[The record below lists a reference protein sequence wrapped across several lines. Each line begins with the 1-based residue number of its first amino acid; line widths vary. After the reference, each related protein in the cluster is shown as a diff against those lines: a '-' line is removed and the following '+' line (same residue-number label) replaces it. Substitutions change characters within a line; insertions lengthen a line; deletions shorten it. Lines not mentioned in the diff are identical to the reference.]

1 MRLLEELKNKNIYIY
16 PIKQLVL
23 TSEKNYNLDRIKS
36 LNDLKTSLVYKSVL
50 NTLEILNTKETRF
63 KDLIAEVL
71 IWMDTAKC
79 GTKED
84 RKEWKR
90 LGYNLFTHNIG
101 SSEIYKKYSP
111 NYNEITYILIKTHGL
126 IGQYIKGEVNLD
138 TNKELYDL
146 IEKKLLTKNEL
157 KEILTILN
165 ECIISDVSIKIYE
178 REKTQIDSIINKIIN
193 NDFDEKI
200 SIVDRLDRL
209 NEGISNTD
217 RKVIKDIIK
226 NEDISKRLEYLF
238 LNNELWYYKSALKA
252 FDIES
257 QIKILL
263 LLSNNI
269 KGSKEITFAPLMENI
284 YLNYKKIKVV
294 NIYKQRII
302 SAYLKDL
309 SFEQIINNKINNNIN
324 LTYSIKRTNTTIEF
338 NFIFSKVA
346 KKLIE
351 FCEVA
356 YTSDSLYN
364 KSVIL
369 LYDLFGFRKDNY
381 DRFYNEI
388 EYLETMNSTI
398 NNKSIILDY
407 IVGDKVLDVGP
418 GGGALMDLI
427 LDTYNDKSVYGI
439 DISSN
444 VIEELNKKKIKEKRN
459 YNLVKGN
466 ALNLEDYFEKN
477 SFDTVI
483 YSSIIHELFSYI
495 NYNNKKFNHEVIIKT
510 LKSAYNII
518 KVGGRIIIRDG
529 IMTNSNEKRIIEFKN
544 KEDINILKR
553 YVNDFKGRK
562 IEYELIDKNKVIMNI
577 NDSMEFLYTYTWGEE
592 AYPLEV
598 QEQFGYYT
606 QNEYEEM
613 IKNNLK
619 NSKIIYSKSFL
630 QEGYQTH
637 LENKI
642 NYYDENYNTV
652 KLPDSTY
659 ILVIEKGSEDNG
671 I

>member
-459 YNLVKGN
+459 YNLVK
-466 ALNLEDYFEKN
+466 
-477 SFDTVI
+477 I
-483 YSSIIHELFSYI
+483 QLF
-495 NYNNKKFNHEVIIKT
+495 
-510 LKSAYNII
+510 
-518 KVGGRIIIRDG
+518 
-529 IMTNSNEKRIIEFKN
+529 
-544 KEDINILKR
+544 IL
-553 YVNDFKGRK
+553 
-562 IEYELIDKNKVIMNI
+562 
-577 NDSMEFLYTYTWGEE
+577 
-592 AYPLEV
+592 
-598 QEQFGYYT
+598 Q
-606 QNEYEEM
+606 
-613 IKNNLK
+613 
-619 NSKIIYSKSFL
+619 
-630 QEGYQTH
+630 
-637 LENKI
+637 
-642 NYYDENYNTV
+642 
-652 KLPDSTY
+652 
-659 ILVIEKGSEDNG
+659 
-671 I
+671 

>member
-23 TSEKNYNLDRIKS
+23 TNEKNYNLDRIKS
-36 LNDLKTSLVYKSVL
+36 LKDLKTNLVYKSVL
-50 NTLEILNTKETRF
+50 NTLEILDAKKTKF

-84 RKEWKR
+84 IKEWKK

-138 TNKELYDL
+138 TNRELYSL
-146 IEKKLLTKNEL
+146 IENGLLTKDEL
-157 KEILTILN
+157 KEILSILN
-165 ECIISDVSIKIYE
+165 ECIISDVSVKIYE
-178 REKTQIDSIINKIIN
+178 REKKQIDEIINKIIN
-193 NDFDEKI
+193 NEFDEEI
-200 SIVDRLDRL
+200 SIENRLDKL

-217 RKVIKDIIK
+217 KKIIKDVIRDETI
-226 NEDISKRLEYLF
+226 NNRLKELF
-238 LNNELWYYKSALKA
+238 LNNELWYYKSALKS
-252 FDIES
+252 FDIDS

-263 LLSNNI
+263 IISNYI
-269 KGSKEITFAPLMENI
+269 EGSKEITFAPLMENI

-302 SAYLKDL
+302 DVYLKDMTY
-309 SFEQIINNKINNNIN
+309 EQIINNKIKNNIN
-324 LTYSIKRTNTTIEF
+324 LSYLIKRTNTTIEF
-338 NFIFSKVA
+338 NFTFSKVA

-388 EYLETMNSTI
+388 DYLETMNSTI
-398 NNKSIILDY
+398 NNKSVLLDY

-427 LDTYNDKSVYGI
+427 LGTYSEKTVYGI

-444 VIEELNKKKIKEKRN
+444 VIEELNKKKLKEKRN

-466 ALNLEDYFEKN
+466 ALNLEDYFDKD
-477 SFDTVI
+477 SFDTII

-495 NYNNKKFNHEVIIKT
+495 NYNNKKFNHDVIKKT
-510 LKSAYNII
+510 LESAYNII

-544 KEDINILKR
+544 KKDINILKR

-562 IEYELIDKNKVIMNI
+562 IKYELIDDNKVIMDI

-606 QNEYEEM
+606 PSEYEEM
-613 IKNNLK
+613 VKKILK

-652 KLPDSTY
+652 SLPNSTY
-659 ILVIEKGSEDNG
+659 ILVIEKGSENNG